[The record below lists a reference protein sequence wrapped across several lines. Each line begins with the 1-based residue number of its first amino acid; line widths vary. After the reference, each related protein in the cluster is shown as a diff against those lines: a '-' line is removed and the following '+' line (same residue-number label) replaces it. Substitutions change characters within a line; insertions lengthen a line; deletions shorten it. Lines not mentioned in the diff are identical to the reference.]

1 MIFGNW
7 HKICFFFNKKV
18 NTTLISNIQAHI
30 IQRPKGCYLF
40 AFIGINQKE
49 IKKIIFFET
58 KSNDMINFKKISNG
72 WLQTKLN
79 KEEMDQQDYKK
90 HFQLA
95 IINLE
100 QNLIEER
107 IPELQKSA

>member
-1 MIFGNW
+1 
-7 HKICFFFNKKV
+7 
-18 NTTLISNIQAHI
+18 
-30 IQRPKGCYLF
+30 
-40 AFIGINQKE
+40 
-49 IKKIIFFET
+49 
-58 KSNDMINFKKISNG
+58 MINLKKISNS
-72 WLQTKLN
+72 WLKTKLD
-79 KEEMDQQDYKK
+79 KEEMDQQEYKK

>member
-1 MIFGNW
+1 
-7 HKICFFFNKKV
+7 
-18 NTTLISNIQAHI
+18 
-30 IQRPKGCYLF
+30 
-40 AFIGINQKE
+40 
-49 IKKIIFFET
+49 
-58 KSNDMINFKKISNG
+58 MINLKKISNS
-72 WLQTKLN
+72 WLKTKLN
-79 KEEMDQQDYKK
+79 KEEMDQHEYKK

>member
-1 MIFGNW
+1 MF
-7 HKICFFFNKKV
+7 
-18 NTTLISNIQAHI
+18 
-30 IQRPKGCYLF
+30 
-40 AFIGINQKE
+40 
-49 IKKIIFFET
+49 
-58 KSNDMINFKKISNG
+58 NFKKISNG
-72 WLQTKLN
+72 WPETKLD
-79 KEEMDQQDYKK
+79 KEEIERRDYKK

>member
-1 MIFGNW
+1 
-7 HKICFFFNKKV
+7 
-18 NTTLISNIQAHI
+18 
-30 IQRPKGCYLF
+30 
-40 AFIGINQKE
+40 
-49 IKKIIFFET
+49 
-58 KSNDMINFKKISNG
+58 MINFKKINAG
-72 WLQTKLN
+72 WLQNKQH
-79 KEEMDQQDYKK
+79 KEEMDQYDYKK

>member
-1 MIFGNW
+1 
-7 HKICFFFNKKV
+7 
-18 NTTLISNIQAHI
+18 
-30 IQRPKGCYLF
+30 
-40 AFIGINQKE
+40 
-49 IKKIIFFET
+49 
-58 KSNDMINFKKISNG
+58 MINLKKISNS
-72 WLQTKLN
+72 WLKDKIN
-79 KEEMDQQDYKK
+79 KDEIDQQDYKK

>member
-1 MIFGNW
+1 
-7 HKICFFFNKKV
+7 
-18 NTTLISNIQAHI
+18 
-30 IQRPKGCYLF
+30 
-40 AFIGINQKE
+40 
-49 IKKIIFFET
+49 
-58 KSNDMINFKKISNG
+58 MINLKKISNS
-72 WLQTKLN
+72 WLKTKLN
-79 KEEMDQQDYKK
+79 KEEMDQQEYKK

>member
-1 MIFGNW
+1 M
-7 HKICFFFNKKV
+7 K
-18 NTTLISNIQAHI
+18 
-30 IQRPKGCYLF
+30 
-40 AFIGINQKE
+40 IGINQKE
-49 IKKIIFFET
+49 IIKVIIELKF
-58 KSNDMINFKKISNG
+58 NDMINLKKVSNG
-72 WLQTKLN
+72 WLKTKLN
-79 KEEMDQQDYKK
+79 KEEIDQQDYKK